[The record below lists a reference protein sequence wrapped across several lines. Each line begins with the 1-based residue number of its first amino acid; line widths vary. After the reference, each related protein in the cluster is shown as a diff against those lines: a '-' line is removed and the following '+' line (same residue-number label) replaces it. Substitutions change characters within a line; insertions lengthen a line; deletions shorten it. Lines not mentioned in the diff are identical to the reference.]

1 MEFLFDTANIADI
14 KKYGD
19 IFPYT
24 GVTSNPSIIKA
35 EGKID
40 FFSHFREVRRII
52 GTERTLHIQTLA
64 ADCDSILN
72 EADLIFEHV
81 DPEVFIKVPTT
92 EEGLKAMRAL
102 KKRGAHVTAT
112 AIYSKIQGFMAIACG
127 VDFIA
132 PYCNRMENHNINP
145 SEVIAAFAKMIQRC
159 GNKTK
164 VVAASFKNIS
174 QVNEAFM
181 AGAQTVTLL
190 PSLLHE
196 VFNMAAIKKSV
207 DDFRADWESSQGAS
221 FAALAEAD
229 SLVNA

>member
-14 KKYGD
+14 KKYGE
-19 IFPYT
+19 IFPCT
-24 GVTSNPSIIKA
+24 GITSNPSIIKA

-40 FFSHFREVRRII
+40 FFPHFRKIRQLI
-52 GTERTLHIQTLA
+52 GKERTLHIQILA
-64 ADCDSILN
+64 EDCDSILK
-72 EADLIFEHV
+72 EADLVFEHV
-81 DPEVFIKVPTT
+81 DPEVYIKIPTT

-102 KKRGAHVTAT
+102 KKRDANVTAT

-145 SEVIAAFAKMIQRC
+145 SEVIAAFAKMIDRQ
-159 GNKTK
+159 GSQTK
-164 VVAASFKNIS
+164 IVAASFKNIS

-181 AGAQTVTLL
+181 AGAQTVTLV

-196 VFNMAAIKKSV
+196 VFSMAAIQKSV
-207 DDFRADWESSQGAS
+207 NDFRADWEKSQGAS

-229 SLVNA
+229 SLINA